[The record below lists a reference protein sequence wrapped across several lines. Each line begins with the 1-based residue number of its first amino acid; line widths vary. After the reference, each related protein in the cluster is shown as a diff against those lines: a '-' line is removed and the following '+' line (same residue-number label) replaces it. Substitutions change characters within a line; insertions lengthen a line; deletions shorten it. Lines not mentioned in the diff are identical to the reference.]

1 MERVGPITPM
11 DRVKARAPDISDDLC
26 VMLLLDARDMILA
39 YTGRTELPSGLEAA
53 QAQLALVL
61 YNRMGIEGET
71 AHSEGGVSRSMESL
85 PADIKA
91 QLTPYRLA
99 KVVDMHATARAR

>member
-11 DRVKARAPDISDDLC
+11 DRMKIRAPDIADNLC
-26 VMLLLDARDMILA
+26 SVLLSEACEMILT

-53 QAQLALVL
+53 MVQLALVL

-85 PADIKA
+85 PADIRA

-99 KVVDMHATARAR
+99 KVVNMHATTRA